1 MRDSLSHID
10 CFVGIRMT
18 VVLCLILLGVRQRQ
32 TWRWSAFMVSRA
44 CFQCILQLQSKAMVN
59 LLSSEESTVKFVDDL
74 KLSLRTWLYIDVY
87 EFVFSQPHTWD
98 KHGWTESASTKCYK
112 IINELANTIVLIYNT
127 SNMKIVKTTRS
138 HEDFCRQCRLT
149 DVHFY
154 KDRFSGEVDRQVV
167 GLLTEYCGFE
177 VRSFGRFIP
186 RKVGMLDFCWRLRMV
201 IWSKCKFYE

>member
-177 VRSFGRFIP
+177 VRSFG
-186 RKVGMLDFCWRLRMV
+186 
-201 IWSKCKFYE
+201 